1 MDRSIADELYGPPIG
16 TETPRGIGH
25 FVLRLDALLPGIRL
39 KERLYALG
47 ARDHQRIADVLALD
61 GHLTA
66 QVLHLLRMSEVE
78 ALDLTASLMD
88 EEGLNLGARDL
99 LHVFAKPNSFLFLA
113 ELSLSGAR
121 LRDFDLTHI
130 HHLPRLARLWLS
142 NTGIGNEAV
151 FHLAALRRTLAELDL
166 ALNSRVGDD
175 AVPALLALPRLR
187 FLSLFDTG
195 VRMPGLR
202 RLAAGVRGRGA
213 AGAGALDVEAPRAC
227 EEYVESACAAFAGPA
242 RGRG

>member
-1 MDRSIADELYGPPIG
+1 
-16 TETPRGIGH
+16 
-25 FVLRLDALLPGIRL
+25 
-39 KERLYALG
+39 
-47 ARDHQRIADVLALD
+47 
-61 GHLTA
+61 
-66 QVLHLLRMSEVE
+66 MSEVE

-166 ALNSRVGDD
+166 ALNPRVGDD